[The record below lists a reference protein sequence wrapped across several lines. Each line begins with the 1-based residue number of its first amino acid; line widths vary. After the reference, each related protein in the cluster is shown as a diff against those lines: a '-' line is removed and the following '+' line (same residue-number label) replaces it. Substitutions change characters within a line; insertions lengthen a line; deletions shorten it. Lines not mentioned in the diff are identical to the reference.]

1 MNAAQAHRGPDD
13 AGLASFRFGHHT
25 LCLGH
30 RRLSILDLSD
40 AGHQPMLHPQSGDA
54 VVYNGELYNH
64 EALRRELEAAGERF
78 TGHSDTEVLL
88 HAFARWGT
96 DGLPRLRG
104 MYAAAFYR
112 PGSQR
117 LVLCRD
123 PLGIKPLYFAQVG
136 PVFVFASEL
145 RALGA
150 SGLIPSELEPRAL
163 AGLLAYG
170 SVPAPL
176 AMLRGVEMLSGG
188 SWLELSPPQGP
199 AAPQARRQRFW
210 AIPAEAEPPPRAQA
224 VSGLRGHLQE
234 AARSHLLS
242 DVPVGVFL
250 SSGIDSTAVAALCQA
265 VASDPIETFT
275 ICLSDDEALDES
287 RTAARTAA
295 LLGTNHHSIELPEA
309 AVQEDTQ
316 RWLLSLDQPSLDG
329 LNTFI
334 ISGAVRSRGI
344 KVALSGLGGDEV
356 FGGYPGFWQV
366 PALARVLRWT
376 RVLPKGLRGAL
387 AEAASRHR
395 NQAQREKARALATT
409 APSIEKLMF
418 QRRRVFSDRELQG
431 FGFDSDALG
440 LDDTYLLRTEPDA
453 SGLSGSPEALIS
465 ALEIRHYMANTL
477 LRDSD
482 VFGMAH
488 GLEIRVP
495 LLDQALVDYAMTLPG
510 AWRVRSGDRNKPLL
524 TDALEGI
531 LPPHS
536 LGLPKRGFNLQQARW
551 MRGPLRDRF
560 EASVAALEGSGQ
572 LDPGT
577 VRAVWSEFQ
586 AGRHGDHWARAWLLG
601 VIGAWLCGD
610 TGARRTAAAG

>member
-13 AGLASFRFGHHT
+13 EGVASFRFGPLT

-30 RRLSILDLSD
+30 RRLSILDLSA
-40 AGHQPMLHPQSGDA
+40 AGHQPMLHPETGDA

-64 EALRRELEAAGERF
+64 EALRQELEAAGERF
-78 TGHSDTEVLL
+78 TGHGDTEVLL
-88 HAFARWGT
+88 HALARWGT
-96 DGLPRLRG
+96 DAFPRLRG

-112 PGSQR
+112 PRSQQ
-117 LVLCRD
+117 LILCRD
-123 PLGIKPLYFAQVG
+123 PLGIKPLYFAQLG
-136 PVFVFASEL
+136 AVFVFASEL
-145 RALGA
+145 RAFGA
-150 SGLIPSELEPRAL
+150 SGLIPSDVEPRAL

-176 AMLRGVEMLSGG
+176 AMIRGVEMLGG
-188 SWLELSPPQGP
+188 GTWLELSPPQGA
-199 AAPQARRQRFW
+199 AAPQARSRRFW
-210 AIPAEAEPPPRAQA
+210 AIPAESAPPARPQA
-224 VSGLRGHLQE
+224 VSELRGRLQE

-265 VASDPIETFT
+265 VASDPIDTFT
-275 ICLSDDEALDES
+275 ICLSDDEAMDES
-287 RTAARTAA
+287 HTAARTAA
-295 LLGTNHHSIELPEA
+295 LLGTHHHTIELPEA
-309 AVQEDTQ
+309 VVQEETQ

-366 PALARVLRWT
+366 PAISRVLRWAH
-376 RVLPKGLRGAL
+376 VLPAGLRGAL
-387 AEAASRHR
+387 AEAASRGR
-395 NQAQREKARALATT
+395 NQAQREKARALATSS
-409 APSIEKLMF
+409 ASIEKLMF
-418 QRRRVFSDRELQG
+418 QRRRVFSDRELRG
-431 FGFDSDALG
+431 FGFDSEALG
-440 LDDTYLLRTEPDA
+440 LEDTYLLRTEPDVSA
-453 SGLSGSPEALIS
+453 LSGSPEGLIS

-510 AWRVRSGDRNKPLL
+510 AWRVRSGERNKPLL
-524 TDALEGI
+524 TDALAGI

-536 LGLPKRGFNLQQARW
+536 LGLPKRGFNLQQAHW
-551 MRGPLRDRF
+551 MRGALRDRF
-560 EASVAALEGSGQ
+560 EAGVAALEGSGQ

-577 VRAVWSEFQ
+577 VRAVWSDFQ
-586 AGRHGDHWARAWLLG
+586 SGRHGDHWARAWLLG

-610 TGARRTAAAG
+610 TPTQRTAVAG